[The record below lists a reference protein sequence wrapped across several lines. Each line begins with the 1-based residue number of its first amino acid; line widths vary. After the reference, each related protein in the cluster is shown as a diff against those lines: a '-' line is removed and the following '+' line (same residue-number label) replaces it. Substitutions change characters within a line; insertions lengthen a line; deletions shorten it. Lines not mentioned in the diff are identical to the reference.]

1 MKLFRLAF
9 AALFTVLAL
18 GMGAAPAMASPMPYF
33 NQPFDTP
40 NSAVN
45 AVIAA
50 ANANVAALNY
60 TSSCTGTTTATCS
73 GLRNVV
79 SITGLTTAATA
90 VSATMTVTNT
100 SVTAASQV
108 SCQTIQYG
116 GTGIPS
122 AVNVVAAAG
131 SYSFAI
137 QNSAAAAALNAT
149 VPTVCLVYN

>member
-1 MKLFRLAF
+1 MKRFLGLLAAFLFAVAPVVAF
-9 AALFTVLAL
+9 ANPL
-18 GMGAAPAMASPMPYF
+18 PYY

-60 TSSCTGTTTATCS
+60 TSTCSGTTTATCV
-73 GLRNVV
+73 GLRNLV
-79 SITGLTTAATA
+79 SITGLTTAGTA
-90 VSATMTVTNT
+90 VSATMTVTDA

-108 SCQTIQYG
+108 ECQVIQYG
-116 GTGIPS
+116 GTGIPN
-122 AVNVVAAAG
+122 AVTVVAAAG

-137 QNSAAAAALNAT
+137 QNSAASAALNAT
-149 VPTVCLVYN
+149 VVTFCLVYN